1 MYISTV
7 CSFSCEPEIY
17 RFKTQYFSHSYFILE
32 QLEQPLQQ
40 ILLGLQYSALVEEA
54 NHCLCG
60 VLAGTGDTNTEGKTK
75 PFYMKTASNGMTQ
88 PFGLGMS
95 WRSGW
100 HPRPALIES
109 LRMARFTRNIH
120 SGYFKE
126 RFPNS
131 ATCTRTFTSKND
143 SAANSSALSRQWDPS
158 QNGLFFFS
166 IDLERKAYPERC
178 SSSWK
183 EQRTTAHCSPYRSS
197 LLRTFV
203 YRTLRYLV
211 LVRKLSVLATVQMKQ
226 FQNFLPAVWFQCSC
240 YLSDH
245 RIIQSQS

>member
-1 MYISTV
+1 
-7 CSFSCEPEIY
+7 
-17 RFKTQYFSHSYFILE
+17 
-32 QLEQPLQQ
+32 
-40 ILLGLQYSALVEEA
+40 
-54 NHCLCG
+54 
-60 VLAGTGDTNTEGKTK
+60 
-75 PFYMKTASNGMTQ
+75 
-88 PFGLGMS
+88 
-95 WRSGW
+95 
-100 HPRPALIES
+100 
-109 LRMARFTRNIH
+109 MARFTHNIH

-143 SAANSSALSRQWDPS
+143 SAANLSALSRQWDPS

-211 LVRKLSVLATVQMKQ
+211 LVRKLSVLATIHNSKTFSQPYGSSVPVTSQITE
-226 FQNFLPAVWFQCSC
+226 S
-240 YLSDH
+240 YSHSH
-245 RIIQSQS
+245 RMA